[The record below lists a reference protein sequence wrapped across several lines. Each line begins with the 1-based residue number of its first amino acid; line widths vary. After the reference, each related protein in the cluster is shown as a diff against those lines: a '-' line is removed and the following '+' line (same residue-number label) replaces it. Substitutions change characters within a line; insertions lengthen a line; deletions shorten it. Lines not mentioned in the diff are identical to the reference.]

1 MLKLPKKSSIT
12 NDKIGKDYTII
23 TNIESKNKI
32 TYIPKQW
39 DEGQLAYLKAS
50 CELTFVWK

>member
-1 MLKLPKKSSIT
+1 MLKLPKKSYIT

-23 TNIESKNKI
+23 INIESTNKF
-32 TYIPKQW
+32 TYMTTKW

-50 CELTFVWK
+50 CELTFVWE